1 MQFKLATWIPFSF
14 GLLSA
19 AMLLP
24 WPDAAGAQQAASG
37 NLSAS
42 DLASPDAGVELT
54 LPRYLQSRS
63 ARFID
68 WLADGSM
75 LVATRFGETEQ
86 VHRVR
91 SPLSMREQLSFEP
104 AGVMAAAAEPEH
116 SDAFVFLSPRA
127 GGQSAALL
135 LQRLGGQAAVPLTDG
150 TFRDGSALWAH
161 DGKRIAFSSNRGAG
175 SPERTDHEREIA
187 LLDTAAAAPALR
199 LMAGGAGYRWRI
211 SVSYT
216 HLTLPTTERV

>member
-24 WPDAAGAQQAASG
+24 WPDAADAQHAASAH
-37 NLSAS
+37 LRAS
-42 DLASPDAGVELT
+42 DLANPDVGVDLPP
-54 LPRYLQSRS
+54 PRYLQSRS

-75 LVATRFGETEQ
+75 LGATRFGEPEQ

-116 SDAFVFLSPRA
+116 SDALVFLSPRA
-127 GGQSAALL
+127 
-135 LQRLGGQAAVPLTDG
+135 
-150 TFRDGSALWAH
+150 
-161 DGKRIAFSSNRGAG
+161 
-175 SPERTDHEREIA
+175 
-187 LLDTAAAAPALR
+187 
-199 LMAGGAGYRWRI
+199 
-211 SVSYT
+211 
-216 HLTLPTTERV
+216 